1 MKPAELRE
9 LTAAELAEK
18 LDETKTELFNLRF
31 QLAVNQSENT
41 AALGSIR
48 RDIARIKTV
57 IREQELA
64 AWAAQVADDADDDP
78 SEDN

>member
-9 LTAAELAEK
+9 LTAGELVEK
-18 LDETKTELFNLRF
+18 LDETKSELFNVRF
-31 QLAVNQSENT
+31 QVAVNQSENT
-41 AALGSIR
+41 ASLGTLK

-64 AWAAQVADDADDDP
+64 AW
-78 SEDN
+78 SEQTSETEDEGGN

>member
-1 MKPAELRE
+1 MKSAELRE
-9 LTAAELAEK
+9 LTSAELAEK

-41 AALGSIR
+41 AALGLLR

-57 IREQELA
+57 MREQELD
-64 AWAAQVADDADDDP
+64 AWAAQSAGTDG
-78 SEDN
+78 EDS